1 MLNFKNG
8 AKYLSLMLLG
18 ALATGCYAAETK
30 DVKDKG
36 TATNVTFN
44 QSFVPT
50 EYKTQGKPNVLI
62 ISMDDLGYGQLNF
75 DEKAFDKKVLA
86 EKVIPDRYK
95 VDVDKAIEAAKKS
108 TPNLRKLQDQGV
120 MLTQDFV
127 CHGVSGPSR
136 AGFMTSE
143 FPSRF
148 GIYSNDDAQDGVSVD
163 HKFLAELFQNHGYD
177 TSAIGKW
184 HLGRITNVP
193 VPKEKQTRDYHD
205 NFTTFCDEPFQPQNR
220 GFDYFMGFHAAGTAY
235 YNSPSL
241 FRNREVVPAEG
252 YITDQL
258 TDEALGRIKAAGEDP
273 FFIYLAYNAP
283 HIPLEKHA
291 PEKYRVFNTGN
302 EEVDKYYESIYA
314 VDSNIGRII
323 DELEKTGK
331 LENTVIMFF
340 SDNGS
345 VIDAPLPMN
354 GIFTGNKGETFNGGV
369 HIPGFIT
376 WKAGLKAGKYNKMVS
391 TVDYMPT
398 ALAAAGI
405 EIPTEWKEK
414 IDGVNLLPYLT
425 KEVKGN
431 PHSELYWAQP
441 RAFHWDPIN
450 IPFWRDYDK
459 YVTGESD
466 YYPVN
471 PYMESLSEFSWTV
484 RDNTWTLHYYVGDNS
499 YALYD
504 SVKDPQEIHNVAEKH
519 PEVVKKL
526 KAKMRTYLTTKA
538 VKPNTANNLPKY
550 EQLIKATEE
559 TPATK

>member
-1 MLNFKNG
+1 MSNK
-8 AKYLSLMLLG
+8 KKCLLV
-18 ALATGCYAAETK
+18 ALTGIVAANAMAEN
-30 DVKDKG
+30 VKDKG
-36 TATNVTFN
+36 TATNVAFN
-44 QSFVPT
+44 KSFEPT
-50 EYKTQGKPNVLI
+50 EYKLEGKPNVLV
-62 ISMDDLGYGQLNF
+62 ISVDDLGYGQLNY

-108 TPNLRKLQDQGV
+108 TPNLRKLQDQGI
-120 MLTQDFV
+120 MMTQTFV

-136 AGFMTSE
+136 AAFLTSE
-143 FPSRF
+143 FPSKF
-148 GIYSNDDAQDGVSVD
+148 GVYSNDDAQDGISLD
-163 HKFLAELFQNHGYD
+163 HKFLSELFQNYGYE

-184 HLGRITNVP
+184 HVGKITNVP
-193 VPKEKQTRDYHD
+193 VPQEKQTRDYHD
-205 NFTTFCDEPFQPQNR
+205 NFTTYCDEPFQPQNR
-220 GFDYFMGFHAAGTAY
+220 GFDYFMGFHAAGAAY

-241 FRNREVVPAEG
+241 FKNRQLEPAKG

-258 TDEALGRIKAAGEDP
+258 TDEAISRIEKADDAP

-283 HIPLEKHA
+283 HIPLEQHA

-314 VDSNIGRII
+314 VDQNVGRIL
-323 DELEKTGK
+323 DTLEKEGK
-331 LENTVIMFF
+331 LENTMILFF

-354 GIFTGNKGETFNGGV
+354 GIFSGNKGETFNGGV
-369 HIPGFIT
+369 HIPGFVT
-376 WKAGLKAGKYNKMVS
+376 WPKGLKAGKYDKMVS
-391 TVDYMPT
+391 TIDYLPT

-405 EIPTEWKEK
+405 EIPEEWKAK

-425 KEVKGN
+425 GKDSGN
-431 PHSELYWAQP
+431 PHSELFWAQP

-466 YYPVN
+466 YYPKN
-471 PYMESLSEFSWTV
+471 PYMEKLSEFSWTV

-499 YALYD
+499 YALYE
-504 SVKDPQEIHNVAEKH
+504 SMKDPMEINDLAAKNPKVVAE
-519 PEVVKKL
+519 L
-526 KAKMRTYLTTKA
+526 KAKMRDYLVNKA
-538 VKPNTANNLPKY
+538 VKPNTPNNVPKY
-550 EQLIKATEE
+550 EQLVKATE
-559 TPATK
+559 K

>member
-1 MLNFKNG
+1 MNNKT
-8 AKYLSLMLLG
+8 KYLTL
-18 ALATGCYAAETK
+18 ALTGIMAINAVAE

-36 TATNVTFN
+36 TATNVAFN
-44 QSFVPT
+44 KSFEPV
-50 EYKTQGKPNVLI
+50 EYKLEGKPNILV
-62 ISMDDLGYGQLNF
+62 ISMDDLGYGQLNY

-108 TPNLRKLQDQGV
+108 TPNLRKLQDQGI
-120 MLTQDFV
+120 MMTQTFV

-136 AGFMTSE
+136 AAFLTSE
-143 FPSRF
+143 FPSKF
-148 GIYSNDDAQDGVSVD
+148 GVYSNDDAQDGISLD
-163 HKFLAELFQNHGYD
+163 HRFLSELFQNYGYE

-184 HLGRITNVP
+184 HVGKITNVP

-205 NFTTFCDEPFQPQNR
+205 NFTTYCDEPFQPQNR
-220 GFDYFMGFHAAGTAY
+220 GFDYFMGFHAAGAAY

-241 FRNREVVPAEG
+241 FKNRQVEPAKG

-258 TDEALGRIKAAGEDP
+258 TDEAISRIEKADDAP

-283 HIPLEKHA
+283 HIPLEQHA

-314 VDSNIGRII
+314 VDSNIGRIL
-323 DELEKTGK
+323 DTLEKEGK
-331 LENTVIMFF
+331 LENTMILFF

-354 GIFTGNKGETFNGGV
+354 GIFAGNKGETFNGGV
-369 HIPGFIT
+369 HIPGFVT
-376 WKAGLKAGKYNKMVS
+376 WPKGLKAGKYDKMVS
-391 TVDYMPT
+391 TIDYLPT
-398 ALAAAGI
+398 ALAAADI
-405 EIPTEWKEK
+405 EIPEEWKAK
-414 IDGVNLLPYLT
+414 IDGVNLLPYLQG
-425 KEVKGN
+425 KDSGN

-441 RAFHWDPIN
+441 RAFHWDPKN
-450 IPFWRDYDK
+450 IDFWRDYDK

-466 YYPVN
+466 YYPKN

-499 YALYD
+499 YALYKSMED
-504 SVKDPQEIHNVAEKH
+504 PMEVKDLAAKNPKVVAE
-519 PEVVKKL
+519 L
-526 KAKMRTYLTTKA
+526 KAKMRNYLLNQA
-538 VKPNTANNLPKY
+538 VKPNTANNVPKY
-550 EQLIKATEE
+550 EQLIKATE
-559 TPATK
+559 K

>member
-36 TATNVTFN
+36 TATNVAFN

-163 HKFLAELFQNHGYD
+163 HKFLAELCQNHGYD

>member
-1 MLNFKNG
+1 MMSNKN
-8 AKYLSLMLLG
+8 KYLVLALTGML
-18 ALATGCYAAETK
+18 AANAMAEN
-30 DVKDKG
+30 VKDKG
-36 TATNVTFN
+36 TATNVAFN
-44 QSFVPT
+44 KSFTPT
-50 EYKTQGKPNVLI
+50 EYTLEGKPNVLV
-62 ISMDDLGYGQLNF
+62 ISMDDLGYGQLNY

-108 TPNLRKLQDQGV
+108 TPNLRKLQDQGI
-120 MLTQDFV
+120 MMTQTFV

-136 AGFMTSE
+136 AAFLTSE
-143 FPSRF
+143 FPSKF
-148 GIYSNDDAQDGVSVD
+148 GVYSNDDAQDGISLD
-163 HKFLAELFQNHGYD
+163 HRFLSELFQNYGYE

-184 HLGRITNVP
+184 HVGKITNVP

-220 GFDYFMGFHAAGTAY
+220 GFDYFMGFHAAGAAY

-241 FRNREVVPAEG
+241 FKNRQVEPAKG

-258 TDEALGRIKAAGEDP
+258 TDEAIARIEKSDDNP

-283 HIPLEKHA
+283 HIPLEQHA

-314 VDSNIGRII
+314 VDQNIGRIL
-323 DELEKTGK
+323 DVLEKEGK
-331 LENTVIMFF
+331 LENTMILFF

-354 GIFTGNKGETFNGGV
+354 GIFAGNKGETFNGGV
-369 HIPGFIT
+369 HIPGFVT
-376 WKAGLKAGKYNKMVS
+376 WKKGLKAGKYDKMVS
-391 TVDYMPT
+391 TIDYLPT

-405 EIPTEWKEK
+405 EIPEEWKAK
-414 IDGVNLLPYLT
+414 IDGVNLLPYLQG
-425 KEVKGN
+425 KDSGN

-441 RAFHWDPIN
+441 RAFHWDPKN
-450 IPFWRDYDK
+450 IDFWRDYDK

-466 YYPVN
+466 YYPKN
-471 PYMESLSEFSWTV
+471 PYMESLSDFSWTV

-499 YALYD
+499 YALYE
-504 SVKDPQEIHNVAEKH
+504 SMKDPMEVNDLAAKNPQVVAE
-519 PEVVKKL
+519 L
-526 KAKMRTYLTTKA
+526 KAKMRDYLLNKA
-538 VKPNTANNLPKY
+538 VKPNTANNVPKY
-550 EQLIKATEE
+550 EQLIKATE
-559 TPATK
+559 K